1 MNSKEISNLRVNY
14 QRYSLNEENIPKNP
28 IQLFNSWF
36 EDAIEQ
42 KVKEPNAMVVSTISS
57 DQKPHAR
64 VVLLKGFSETGF
76 EFYTN
81 YNSNKGKQ
89 IDQNSNVALTFFY
102 DLLERQIN
110 IEGKAVKLSREAS
123 EAYFHSRPKG
133 SQIGAWVSKQSSLLD
148 SRKQL
153 EDQDDFYKKKFK
165 DAEIIPIPDHWGGY
179 LVQPTSI
186 EFWQGRPNRLHD
198 RILYVR
204 NGENWDLKR
213 LSP

>member
-1 MNSKEISNLRVNY
+1 MNGKEISNLRVNY
-14 QRYSLNEENIPKNP
+14 QRYTLNEENIPENP

-36 EDAIEQ
+36 EDAVEQ

-57 DQKPHAR
+57 DLKPHAR
-64 VVLLKGFSETGF
+64 VVLLKGFSEAGF

-89 IDQNSNVALTFFY
+89 IAGNSHVALTFFY

-110 IEGKAVKLSREAS
+110 IEGLAVKLSEEAS
-123 EAYFHSRPKG
+123 DAYFQSRPRG
-133 SQIGAWVSKQSSLLD
+133 SRIGAWVSEQSSVLE

-165 DAEIIPIPDHWGGY
+165 DADVIPKPDHWGGY

-198 RILYVR
+198 RIIYR
-204 NGENWDLKR
+204 KSGNIWIQQR